1 MRVLIADDEPAA
13 RRKLSRMLCDFAFI
27 DIVAEAQDGES
38 ALQLICK
45 HQPDVAFL
53 DIEMPEM
60 TGMDVAQRIEATN
73 VHVVFVTAYDHFA
86 VKAFETQAVDYL
98 LKPVSADRLAHCIEQ
113 IKHGARTGKLPPGG
127 GDYHPSVRQLSI
139 RHGAGVRMVELDHIA
154 WLESVQGYCR
164 VWLSESG
171 QSVHKQKSLISDTSL
186 AQTHSLLPENQCLR
200 ASRSAI
206 INAELVIRHWT
217 AKRQMLL
224 VLNGFEDQP
233 ITVSRRNASL
243 LRQRWAVQ

>member
-13 RRKLSRMLCDFAFI
+13 RRKLSRMLGAFAFI
-27 DIVAEAQDGES
+27 DIVAEASDGDA
-38 ALQLICK
+38 ALQLICD

-60 TGMDVAQRIEATN
+60 TGIEVAQRAAASN
-73 VHVVFVTAYDHFA
+73 VHIVFVTAYDHFA
-86 VKAFETQAVDYL
+86 VQAFETQAVDYL
-98 LKPVSADRLAHCIEQ
+98 LKPVSADRLARCIEQ
-113 IKHGARTGKLPPGG
+113 IEKGARTGRPASDRVDAHSP
-127 GDYHPSVRQLSI
+127 VTQLTI
-139 RHGAGVRMVELDHIA
+139 RHGAAVRIVEHDHIA

-171 QSVHKQKSLISDTSL
+171 QRAHKQESLILDTSV
-186 AQTHSLLPENQCLR
+186 AQACSVLPENQFLR

-206 INAELVIRHWT
+206 INAELVIIHWT
-217 AKRQMLL
+217 AKRQMFV
-224 VLNGFEDQP
+224 VLNGFEEQP

-243 LRQRWAVQ
+243 FRKHWADQ